1 MSIHSVFQRSTSF
14 KKGRMAESWE
24 IILRHDRRNAN
35 ETSEGRSNRD
45 ETKMNIQADKDQQ
58 RTLMKEENCWE

>member
-1 MSIHSVFQRSTSF
+1 MDIRSVFQRSTGF
-14 KKGRMAESWE
+14 KKGIMTESWE

-45 ETKMNIQADKDQQ
+45 ETKMNI
-58 RTLMKEENCWE
+58 